1 MEQAGSDLAQST
13 FSVDSINKT
22 NRWNLSY
29 YDDPS
34 TTHIS
39 LLSWFE
45 EIETV
50 PVCSVVLIIQ
60 GTWYLVPGTNWLL
73 SLWYWYYQ
81 VPGTL
86 VPGTGGMNIL

>member
-1 MEQAGSDLAQST
+1 MEQEGSDLAQST
-13 FSVDSINKT
+13 FSVDSNNKT

-34 TTHIS
+34 TTTHIS

-45 EIETV
+45 EIET
-50 PVCSVVLIIQ
+50 VCSVVLIIQ

-73 SLWYWYYQ
+73 FLM
-81 VPGTL
+81 VLVLPGTL